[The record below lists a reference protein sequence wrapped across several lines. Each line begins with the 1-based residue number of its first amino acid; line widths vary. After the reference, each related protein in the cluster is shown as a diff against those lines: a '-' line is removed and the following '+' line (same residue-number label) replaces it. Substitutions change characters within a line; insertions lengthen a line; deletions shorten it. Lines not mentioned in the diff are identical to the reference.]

1 MGFSTEAAHNQ
12 PLLQSHGLPLS
23 PCLTPVC
30 GLIPVI
36 MPRIHELCQPERDF
50 QDPRENK
57 GPMEAQCIGGEEEEM
72 EVEQEEEQVK
82 KGDAASSS
90 FCLPAWGTLEEVAAA
105 AIVSLSQSPLG
116 VCPSPTA
123 VAATLGSQSEDYGL
137 SRQEEVPSTSHD
149 QEDTKSSGKWGTC
162 GDGLRA

>member
-1 MGFSTEAAHNQ
+1 
-12 PLLQSHGLPLS
+12 
-23 PCLTPVC
+23 
-30 GLIPVI
+30 
-36 MPRIHELCQPERDF
+36 
-50 QDPRENK
+50 
-57 GPMEAQCIGGEEEEM
+57 MEAQCIGGEEEEM

-149 QEDTKSSGKWGTC
+149 QEDTKSSLPNALQVKKNELVEFLLSRYLTKEPITKG
-162 GDGLRA
+162 RSAE

>member
-1 MGFSTEAAHNQ
+1 
-12 PLLQSHGLPLS
+12 
-23 PCLTPVC
+23 
-30 GLIPVI
+30 

-149 QEDTKSSGKWGTC
+149 QEDTKSSLPNALQVKKNELVEFLLSRYLTKEPITKG
-162 GDGLRA
+162 RSAE